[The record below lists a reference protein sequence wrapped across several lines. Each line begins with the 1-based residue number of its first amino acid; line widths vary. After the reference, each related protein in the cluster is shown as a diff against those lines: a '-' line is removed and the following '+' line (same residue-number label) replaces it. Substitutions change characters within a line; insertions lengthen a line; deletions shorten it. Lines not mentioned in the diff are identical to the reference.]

1 MEMVLLQAAKSGVT
15 LRFYGSQMTIIAE
28 GQVAFVG
35 KGIVG
40 MRRRKDKEPDE
51 FVKIE
56 SIVKVQELPE
66 YRY

>member
-1 MEMVLLQAAKSGVT
+1 
-15 LRFYGSQMTIIAE
+15 MTIIAE

-35 KGIVG
+35 KGIVAL
-40 MRRRKDKEPDE
+40 RRRKDKEPDE
-51 FVKIE
+51 FVKID

>member
-1 MEMVLLQAAKSGVT
+1 MEMVLLQAAKSPVT
-15 LRFYGSQMTIIAE
+15 LRFYGNQMTIIAE

-35 KGIVG
+35 KGIVAL
-40 MRRRKDKEPDE
+40 RRRKDKEPDE
-51 FVKIE
+51 FVKID